1 MQDPEQLRISQNS
14 GPQRQHFSGTVV
26 IILLI
31 NFTSLSIFAWLLNQR
46 YEQHQQDISG
56 LHQLEERIFHI
67 DKAFRLQIQEWKNI
81 LLRGHEAGAF
91 DTYLSAFRSQEQTFQ
106 EIINK
111 ELDYK
116 IPDTLSLAFENVK
129 KHHLNISKVYNQSL
143 NILRTGN
150 HNFRAAD
157 RHARGIDRTLQ
168 RDLNGLHGEIKNFI
182 LNANKSSWSKLNKDG
197 LIFILAMLIINLI
210 SLVLISYFT
219 RRAFTSLDREELR
232 LKNVMHAAPVG
243 IFLFSKSGTLLI
255 ANKRGQTLLNFT
267 EELPWYQH
275 THIDDT
281 PTLLEKWQACL
292 DSGEGFEFEFRIH
305 QTDES
310 IRWVAF
316 NCMPDIQHGELSGFI
331 TCVIDI
337 TTAKAVEEL
346 LRSNEERLRIMLHAL
361 ADAVIATDT
370 EGRIQHINP
379 SAELLCAWEHEK
391 ALDLHIEEVCQLICG
406 TDDNSIRNPIYEAIE
421 SQDIIEIAT
430 DCKLLDQD
438 DNEHRIDGCA
448 TPIFNDQGDLV
459 GAVLVLRD
467 ISEKVQWQQQL
478 RHAEKMQSVGQ
489 LTGGIAHDFNNMLGA
504 IMGAAQVLDT
514 KTPDSELNIRKY
526 IQIIMRVSENAA
538 ELVRNLLAFSRKN
551 AAEEE
556 DICINDVVQQ
566 TLDIA
571 THALRKD
578 ISLTFIN
585 QSHEIFCRG
594 DQVAI
599 QSALLNLFINAQDA
613 MPSGGSL
620 TVSLEQQK
628 LVGNDWSIDF
638 PHIEDGDFACI
649 HIRDSGDGIPIDIR
663 EHIFEPFFTT
673 KPRGKGT
680 GLGLAT
686 VYGTVNSHHGCIRVE
701 SQISQGTSFYL
712 YFPAIRGTEKHLSTA
727 KKHAI
732 TIEQAASVL
741 IVDDDDNLRPIIKS
755 LISSLG
761 YNTLTAAGGQEA
773 IDLHKKHKDDI
784 AVILLDLVMP
794 NKSGRETF
802 DEITSTQPN
811 AKVILISGYDR
822 GADSDYL
829 MKHGAIAYL
838 RKPFSMQEL
847 AEILDQHVQPK
858 KA

>member
-1 MQDPEQLRISQNS
+1 MHDPEQLRTSQNS
-14 GPQRQHFSGTVV
+14 GPQRQHFSGAVV
-26 IILLI
+26 VILLI
-31 NFTSLSIFAWLLNQR
+31 NFVSLSIFAWLLNQR

-56 LHQLEERIFHI
+56 LHKLEEQIFRI

-91 DTYLSAFRSQEQTFQ
+91 DTYLSAFRAQEQSFQ
-106 EIINK
+106 ELVSKKI
-111 ELDYK
+111 DYK
-116 IPDTLSLAFENVK
+116 IPDSLRTAFHNIK
-129 KHHLNISKVYNQSL
+129 KHHQDISKVYNQSL
-143 NILRTGN
+143 VILSN
-150 HNFRAAD
+150 NVHNVSAAD
-157 RHARGIDRTLQ
+157 RNARGVDRALQ
-168 RDLNGLHGEIKNFI
+168 KDLDSLYQEIQVFI
-182 LNANKSSWSKLNKDG
+182 LNKDKRSWDALNKDG
-197 LIFILAMLIINLI
+197 LIFILAMLMINLV
-210 SLVLISYFT
+210 SLSLTSYFT

-243 IFLFSKSGTLLI
+243 VFLFSDDGTLLN
-255 ANKRGQTLLNFT
+255 ANKRGYALINYHEQ
-267 EELPWYQH
+267 EAWHQCIHP
-275 THIDDT
+275 DDA
-281 PTLLEKWQACL
+281 PTFLKEWQQCL
-292 DSGEGFEFEFRIH
+292 SSGEGFEREVRI
-305 QTDES
+305 QQNDDS

-316 NCMPDIQHGELSGFI
+316 NCMPDIQHGSISGYI
-331 TCVIDI
+331 VCVIDI

-379 SAELLCAWEHEK
+379 SAELLCAWDHDK
-391 ALDLHIEEVCQLICG
+391 ALDLHVEEVFHLICNENS
-406 TDDNSIRNPIYEAIE
+406 DSIRNPVYEAIE
-421 SQDIIEIAT
+421 SQDIIDIA
-430 DCKLLDQD
+430 DGSILLDQD
-438 DNEHRIDGCA
+438 DNEHRIDGSA

-467 ISEKVQWQQQL
+467 ISEKLQWQQQL

-514 KTPDSELNIRKY
+514 TTPETEAKKREY

-556 DICINDVVQQ
+556 DICLNDVIQQ
-566 TLDIA
+566 TIDIA
-571 THALRKD
+571 THAIRKNID
-578 ISLTFIN
+578 ITFN
-585 QSHEIFCRG
+585 NANNELFCRG

-613 MPSGGSL
+613 MPNGGSL
-620 TVSLEQQK
+620 SVSLEQRH
-628 LVGNDWSIDF
+628 LMANDWTIDF
-638 PHIEDGDFACI
+638 PHIEDGAYACI
-649 HIRDSGDGIPIDIR
+649 QISDTGEGIAKEIR
-663 EHIFEPFFTT
+663 ERMFEPFFTT

-701 SQISQGTSFYL
+701 SQMGQGTNFYL
-712 YFPAIRGTEKHLSTA
+712 YFPAIKGTERHLSSA

-732 TIEQAASVL
+732 SVEQLASVL

-761 YNTLTAAGGQEA
+761 YNTLSAASGQEA
-773 IDLHKKHKDDI
+773 IEMYQTHKDAI
-784 AVILLDLVMP
+784 AITLLDLVMP
-794 NKSGRETF
+794 EKSGRETF
-802 DEITSTQPN
+802 DEIKSIHPA
-811 AKVILISGYDR
+811 AKIILISGYDR

-829 MKHGAIAYL
+829 MEHGAIAYL
-838 RKPFSMQEL
+838 RKPFSMHEL
-847 AEILDQHVQPK
+847 ADLLDQHIHNK
-858 KA
+858 GS

>member
-1 MQDPEQLRISQNS
+1 MQDPEQLRTSQNS
-14 GPQRQHFSGTVV
+14 GPQRQHFSGAVV

-46 YEQHQQDISG
+46 YEQHQREISG

-91 DTYLSAFRSQEQTFQ
+91 DTYLSAFRNQEQTFQ
-106 EIINK
+106 ELVDKNI
-111 ELDYK
+111 DYN
-116 IPDTLSLAFENVK
+116 IPGALLTAFENIK
-129 KHHLNISKVYNQSL
+129 KHHLDISKVYNQAL
-143 NILRTGN
+143 IILRRDA
-150 HNFRAAD
+150 HDFRGAD
-157 RHARGIDRTLQ
+157 RHARGIDRALQ
-168 RDLNGLHGEIKNFI
+168 RDLDNLYGEIKDFI
-182 LNANKSSWSKLNKDG
+182 LSTDKGSWDKLNKDG

-210 SLVLISYFT
+210 SLALTSYFT

-243 IFLFSKSGTLLI
+243 VFLFSKTGTLLN
-255 ANKRGQTLLNFT
+255 ANKRGQTLINYT
-267 EELPWYQH
+267 EGLPWHQH
-275 THIDDT
+275 THPDDAQ
-281 PTLLEKWQACL
+281 TLLKEWQTCL
-292 DSGEGFEFEFRIH
+292 NSGEGFECEVRI
-305 QTDES
+305 QQADES

-379 SAELLCAWEHEK
+379 SAELLCAWDHEK
-391 ALDLHIEEVCQLICG
+391 ALDLHVEEVCHLICS
-406 TDDNSIRNPIYEAIE
+406 TSDESIRNPIYEAIE
-421 SQDIIEIAT
+421 SQDIIDIAN

-438 DNEHRIDGCA
+438 DNEHRIDGSA

-514 KTPDSELNIRKY
+514 KTPASEAKSREY

-556 DICINDVVQQ
+556 DICINDVIQQ

-571 THALRKD
+571 THALRKN
-578 ISLTFIN
+578 IALTFNN
-585 QSHEIFCRG
+585 QRNEIFCRG

-620 TVSLEQQK
+620 TVSLEQRK
-628 LVGNDWSIDF
+628 LVAKDWSIDF
-638 PHIEDGDFACI
+638 PDIEDGDYACI
-649 HIRDSGDGIPIDIR
+649 HIRDSGDGIPKEIR
-663 EHIFEPFFTT
+663 ERIFEPFFTT

-701 SQISQGTSFYL
+701 SQMGQGTSFYL
-712 YFPAIRGTEKHLSTA
+712 YFPVIKGTEKHLSSA

-732 TIEQAASVL
+732 TVEQLASVL

-761 YNTLTAAGGQEA
+761 YNTFSAASGQEA
-773 IDLHKKHKDDI
+773 VELYQKHKDDI
-784 AVILLDLVMP
+784 AITLLDLVMP

-802 DEITSTQPN
+802 DEIKSIQPA

-829 MKHGAIAYL
+829 MEHGAIAYL

-847 AEILDQHVQPK
+847 AELLDQHIQAK
-858 KA
+858 DA